1 MRCCFKAGY
10 RSKVFTFRAMPYRG
24 VCRTFFFFY
33 AMFPLLARI
42 LNGRF
47 KWLFASIIFIVY
59 FSVLFLINEEHL
71 HAFVYISPVFRLTD
85 FIIGMLLFKFV
96 KYLRLVF
103 KCFKISEL
111 TKSSL
116 ELVTIFVTAV
126 FVFYYH
132 DLDARF
138 TLASWYWIPTTLM
151 IVVFSIFENGGIISK
166 LLTVKP
172 LVQLGEASFT
182 FYMIHT
188 LAITVLGRLLMVT
201 EIEVPVWLCL
211 ISYIIIIS
219 LSALIIHRYIEIPI
233 SRKLSSLLLK

>member
-1 MRCCFKAGY
+1 M
-10 RSKVFTFRAMPYRG
+10 
-24 VCRTFFFFY
+24 
-33 AMFPLLARI
+33 
-42 LNGRF
+42 
-47 KWLFASIIFIVY
+47 LFSSIIFIIY

-96 KYLRLVF
+96 KYLRMVIEDF
-103 KCFKISEL
+103 KMSEL
-111 TKSSL
+111 TKSL
-116 ELVTIFVTAV
+116 VELGAIFVAAV

-132 DLDARF
+132 DLHARF
-138 TLASWYWIPTTLM
+138 TLASWYWIPTALM

-166 LLTVKP
+166 LLTLKP

-188 LAITVLGRLLMVT
+188 LAITVLGRLLMAT
-201 EIEVPVWLCL
+201 DIELPVWLCL

-219 LSALIIHRYIEIPI
+219 LSALIIHRYIEKPI
-233 SRKLSSLLLK
+233 SKKVSSLLLQ